1 MLPQSSHMS
10 RIRGDSGA
18 QLHFMSPFQVTF
30 LESVLYSSNK
40 WLIRWHIS
48 PEPWRME
55 ENKWR
60 DGPEVHLKPPFASP
74 FPISLLP
81 LHTPFF
87 FFFPWKEIHTNSG
100 QAKSIVSFSPEE
112 HSSGTFRSVWTC
124 EYPFMTGTS
133 ISDITC
139 LAVTYQGPA
148 RNSLSPHLHGNV
160 FVSHLEVSV
169 KLQKNSQSSKRMK

>member
-10 RIRGDSGA
+10 RIRGGSGA

-87 FFFPWKEIHTNSG
+87 FFFPER
-100 QAKSIVSFSPEE
+100 KSIPTAGKQSPLWVSLQRNTVLAPSDLCGPVNILLCQELRFQ
-112 HSSGTFRSVWTC
+112 
-124 EYPFMTGTS
+124 TS
-133 ISDITC
+133 
-139 LAVTYQGPA
+139 LALLSRIRVQSE
-148 RNSLSPHLHGNV
+148 SLSPHLHGNV
-160 FVSHLEVSV
+160 VGDSAGL
-169 KLQKNSQSSKRMK
+169 LAI

>member
-10 RIRGDSGA
+10 RIRGGSGA

-81 LHTPFF
+81 LHTTFFF

-124 EYPFMTGTS
+124 EYPFMSGTS

-139 LAVTYQGPA
+139 LAVTYQGPV
-148 RNSLSPHLHGNV
+148 RKSFTPPPWKCGGGFGRL
-160 FVSHLEVSV
+160 VSHLEVSV
-169 KLQKNSQSSKRMK
+169 KLQ